1 MLDLVR
7 CYLQERD
14 RVEWLENKDTAG
26 FESFVFPGM
35 GSDAMRCGHSSVA
48 AEGSHHG
55 IHF

>member
-26 FESFVFPGM
+26 FESFVFPRM
-35 GSDAMRCGHSSVA
+35 GSDAMRCVHSSVA